1 MWQLGGRIMYEN
13 QYFGN
18 PYFQS
23 NAQRFPTGQYQ
34 APMQQPIY
42 QPQFQQNQP
51 ASQIVGRTVDSVEMI
66 QANDVPMNAPYAL
79 FPKSD
84 LSEIYLKSW
93 NQNGTI
99 QTVVFKPEMPKAN
112 DSISNSE
119 VGLKSGN
126 SELTEQIMRRLDEL
140 SAQID
145 EIGNSIPK
153 TRTSKA
159 KKDGDSE

>member
-1 MWQLGGRIMYEN
+1 MYEN

-23 NAQRFPTGQYQ
+23 NAQRFPAGQYQ
-34 APMQQPIY
+34 APVQQPIY
-42 QPQFQQNQP
+42 QPQFQQNQT
-51 ASQIVGRTVDSVEMI
+51 ASQIVGRPVDSVEMI

-99 QTVVFKPEMPKAN
+99 QTIVFKPEMPKT
-112 DSISNSE
+112 DSIPNSE
-119 VGLKSGN
+119 NGVKSGN

>member
-1 MWQLGGRIMYEN
+1 
-13 QYFGN
+13 
-18 PYFQS
+18 
-23 NAQRFPTGQYQ
+23 
-34 APMQQPIY
+34 
-42 QPQFQQNQP
+42 
-51 ASQIVGRTVDSVEMI
+51 MI

-119 VGLKSGN
+119 DGLKSGN
-126 SELTEQIMRRLDEL
+126 SELTEQIMRRLDKL
-140 SAQID
+140 SSQIE

>member
-1 MWQLGGRIMYEN
+1 MILDI
-13 QYFGN
+13 
-18 PYFQS
+18 S
-23 NAQRFPTGQYQ
+23 PT
-34 APMQQPIY
+34 
-42 QPQFQQNQP
+42 
-51 ASQIVGRTVDSVEMI
+51 S
-66 QANDVPMNAPYAL
+66 
-79 FPKSD
+79 
-84 LSEIYLKSW
+84 
-93 NQNGTI
+93 

-119 VGLKSGN
+119 DGLKSGN

-140 SAQID
+140 SSQIE